1 MLKDLQIKRW
11 NLYCSR
17 KRQLLVY
24 GLKNGSITL
33 YDEEL
38 IAKLR
43 HIYYGGIPASILL
56 LCDALSNGRCY
67 DQALLM
73 SRAFLNTEDDI
84 KLIYATIDG
93 IKLNPQYI
101 GADPGYADHCFLQ
114 RTTKDGQTLIYDTSS
129 GFVYDKD
136 LYWELEHPQVR
147 KTNNKEEII
156 TYLNQSKQ
164 LSSKESE
171 IDPYS
176 SLLILPII
184 EKTYQNRNKIYSQL
198 LQREIETYKD
208 KINYD
213 TIVKEAKEIMKK
225 IHKKSQTQ

>member
-43 HIYYGGIPASILL
+43 NIYYGGIPASILL

-84 KLIYATIDG
+84 KLVYATIDG
-93 IKLNPQYI
+93 IKLNPKYI
-101 GADPGYADHCFLQ
+101 GADLGYADHCFLQ

-213 TIVKEAKEIMKK
+213 TIVKQAKETMKK